1 MSMKKVTIMMSMLL
15 ALGLSSACSSDDG
28 VEGIGSG
35 GSVLIPRD
43 SLVEEKLKSVPEDD
57 YTGRLSYQEC
67 YKTWV
72 IGYSHPGSIDRVD
85 VYFPMNLPDE
95 FKTNKEKAIDM
106 SFSGKVIEMTNDDI
120 KSLQIPLLGGHNYY
134 FVYLTK
140 NIIAE

>member
-1 MSMKKVTIMMSMLL
+1 MRKVTFLMIMLL

-28 VEGIGSG
+28 MEGIGSG

-43 SLVEEKLKSVPEDD
+43 SLVEEKLKSVSEND
-57 YTGRLSYQEC
+57 YIGRLSYQEC

-85 VYFPMNLPDE
+85 IYFPLNLPDE
-95 FKTNKEKAIDM
+95 FKTNKEETINM

-120 KSLQIPLLGGHNYY
+120 KSLQIPLFGGHNYY

-140 NIIAE
+140 IIIVE

>member
-1 MSMKKVTIMMSMLL
+1 MRKLTIVMSMLL
-15 ALGLSSACSSDDG
+15 ALVLSSACSSDD
-28 VEGIGSG
+28 EMYGIGSG

-43 SLVEEKLKSVPEDD
+43 SLTEEKLKSVPEYD

-120 KSLQIPLLGGHNYY
+120 KSLQIPIFGGHHYY
-134 FVYLTK
+134 FVYLT
-140 NIIAE
+140 NIKISE